1 MEWHSLPNAL
11 AKEGFMEERD
21 KIVIGA
27 LKECTTRASIEDT
40 FDRFNITDIQER
52 IGKLNQCMGD
62 PQTFFSSGKV
72 SLEETYELTIQMFLT
87 MSWKL
92 NEIYDRM
99 GLVSTNV

>member
-1 MEWHSLPNAL
+1 
-11 AKEGFMEERD
+11 MEERD

-27 LKECTTRASIEDT
+27 LKECTTRESIEDT
-40 FDRFNITDIQER
+40 FKRYEITDTQEK
-52 IGKLNQCMGD
+52 IEKLNRCMGD

-92 NEIYDRM
+92 NEMYDRM
-99 GLVSTNV
+99 GLVPVNA

>member
-1 MEWHSLPNAL
+1 M
-11 AKEGFMEERD
+11 MEELD

-27 LKECTTRASIEDT
+27 LKECTTRMSIEDT
-40 FDRFNITDIQER
+40 FNRYEIASIQER
-52 IGKLNQCMGD
+52 INKLNQCMGD

-92 NEIYDRM
+92 NKIYERM
-99 GLVSTNV
+99 GW

>member
-1 MEWHSLPNAL
+1 
-11 AKEGFMEERD
+11 MEEWD

-27 LKECTTRASIEDT
+27 LKECTTRTSIEDT
-40 FDRFNITDIQER
+40 FALYKIKDTQER
-52 IGKLNQCMGD
+52 IDKLNQCMGD

-72 SLEETYELTIQMFLT
+72 SLKETYELTIQMFLT

-99 GLVSTNV
+99 GLVTANV

>member
-1 MEWHSLPNAL
+1 M
-11 AKEGFMEERD
+11 KEEQN

-27 LKECTTRASIEDT
+27 LKECTTKESIEDT
-40 FDRFNITDIQER
+40 FNRYEITDTQER
-52 IGKLNQCMGD
+52 INKLNRCMGD
-62 PQTFFSSGKV
+62 PQTFFSSGNV

-99 GLVSTNV
+99 GLVTANA